1 MENNSIVYNV
11 LQKYRNSDVPDE
23 ILSKLV
29 LDAVK
34 ETNYGT
40 MDYIDYLCVQTL
52 TLIDKI
58 MSQYLGKKEYTKEEI
73 YNILNRYFSV
83 ESRRKHIL
91 LRSLNSKNCAEDKQD
106 IIWANCLDTYMKS
119 YKEKYK
125 ETYIR
130 DI

>member
-1 MENNSIVYNV
+1 MENNSIVYKV
-11 LQKYRNSDVPDE
+11 LQKYRNSDIPDE

-58 MSQYLGKKEYTKEEI
+58 MSQYLGKEECTKEEI
-73 YNILNRYFSV
+73 YDILNRYFSV
-83 ESRRKHIL
+83 GSRRKRIL
-91 LRSLNSKNCAEDKQD
+91 LESLNSKNCAEDKQD
-106 IIWANCLDTYMKS
+106 IIWVTCLDVYMKL
-119 YKEKYK
+119 YREKCK